1 MLSLRK
7 ETIIGLILKRQLTYI
22 NSIHFL
28 KYTKPSARYQSD
40 QLSLT
45 VEPSIEKVSVFL
57 DHYLQPKAKHPKLYI
72 EDTGNFEVP
81 KGSILIILDVVGL
94 YSVSL

>member
-7 ETIIGLILKRQLTYI
+7 KATIGLILKSQLTYI

-28 KYTKPSARYQSD
+28 KYTKPCARYLSD
-40 QLSLT
+40 QLSPT
-45 VEPSIEKVSVFL
+45 VEPSTEKVSVFL
-57 DHYLQPKAKHPKLYI
+57 DHYLQPKAKHTESYI

-81 KGSILIILDVVGL
+81 KGSISITLDVVGL